1 MILNFDMADIHALLK
16 AQEAELLPYP
26 RISEEQVSQRR
37 IAVEWM
43 KQAGVSKQTIQLAVA
58 LLDRLLLPETEISNH
73 GLQMIASG
81 CLQLA
86 ARFEEPVIPADQHTP
101 QILVGMESFLAEQL
115 NCDIITVTPLHFLSY
130 YLDFVL
136 APEELATKTLIVDQ
150 CEQLLNLALLDHE
163 FVHYR
168 PSTVASA
175 AMLIARKMLLLQ
187 PSWPPH
193 LQELTGYSF
202 EDVEDCA
209 ARLERLSYQTMRA

>member
-16 AQEAELLPYP
+16 AQEAEVVPYP
-26 RISEEQVSQRR
+26 RISKAQVSQRR
-37 IAVEWM
+37 ISVEWM

-73 GLQMIASG
+73 GLQMMASG

-115 NCDIITVTPLHFLSY
+115 NCDIVTVTPLHFLSY
-130 YLDFVL
+130 YLD
-136 APEELATKTLIVDQ
+136 APEELVIASQ
-150 CEQLLNLALLDHE
+150 CEQLLDLALLDHE

-168 PSTVASA
+168 PSIVASA
-175 AMLIARKMLLLQ
+175 AMLISRKMLLLQ

-209 ARLERLSYQTMRA
+209 ARLERLSHRTIHP